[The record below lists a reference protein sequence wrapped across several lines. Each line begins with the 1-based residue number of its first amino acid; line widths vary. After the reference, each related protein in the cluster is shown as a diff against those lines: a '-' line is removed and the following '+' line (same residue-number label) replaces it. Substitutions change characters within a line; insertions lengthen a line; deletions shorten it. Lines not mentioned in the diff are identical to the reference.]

1 MLRFSSIRRIEKVT
15 NFHAAPEFSDPSREN
30 SEKKGSPELS
40 RSPRKLFRR
49 RIVARQKLHIKKD
62 DMVVVLSGQDRGK
75 EGVVLEVYPK
85 KQRAIVEGVH
95 IVKRHLRPNQMGQGG
110 VVEREGTIH
119 VSNLKK
125 IDA

>member
-1 MLRFSSIRRIEKVT
+1 MAQR
-15 NFHAAPEFSDPSREN
+15 
-30 SEKKGSPELS
+30 
-40 RSPRKLFRR
+40 
-49 RIVARQKLHIKKD
+49 KLHIKKND
-62 DMVVVLSGQDRGK
+62 TVKVLSGQDRGK
-75 EGVVLEVYPK
+75 EGVVLEVFPK

-95 IVKRHLRPNQMGQGG
+95 IIKRHLRPNQMGQGG

>member
-1 MLRFSSIRRIEKVT
+1 MAQ
-15 NFHAAPEFSDPSREN
+15 H
-30 SEKKGSPELS
+30 
-40 RSPRKLFRR
+40 
-49 RIVARQKLHIKKD
+49 KLHIKKND
-62 DMVVVLSGQDRGK
+62 TVKVLSGQDRGK
-75 EGVVLEVYPK
+75 EGVVLEVFPK

-95 IVKRHLRPNQMGQGG
+95 IIKRHLRPNQMGQGG

>member
-1 MLRFSSIRRIEKVT
+1 M
-15 NFHAAPEFSDPSREN
+15 
-30 SEKKGSPELS
+30 
-40 RSPRKLFRR
+40 
-49 RIVARQKLHIKKD
+49 ARQKLHIKKD
-62 DMVVVLSGQDRGK
+62 DTVLVLSGQDRGK

-95 IVKRHLRPNQMGQGG
+95 IVKRHLRPDQTGQGG
-110 VVEREGTIH
+110 VIEREGTIH